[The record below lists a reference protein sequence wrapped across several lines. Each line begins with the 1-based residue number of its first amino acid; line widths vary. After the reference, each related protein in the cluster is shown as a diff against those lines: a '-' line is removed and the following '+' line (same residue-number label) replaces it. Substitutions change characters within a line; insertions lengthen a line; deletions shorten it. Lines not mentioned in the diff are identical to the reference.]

1 LLSFA
6 PACIC
11 GCRRDAGL
19 GQGADDGTVVGGVG
33 PPLGAAEGGRATNA
47 IDVLIDDRDYIY
59 VVSFR
64 QSSVGWVRLD
74 DI

>member
-1 LLSFA
+1 M
-6 PACIC
+6 
-11 GCRRDAGL
+11 

>member
-1 LLSFA
+1 M
-6 PACIC
+6 
-11 GCRRDAGL
+11 
-19 GQGADDGTVVGGVG
+19 GQCADDGTVVGGVG

-47 IDVLIDDRDYIY
+47 MDVLIDDRDYIY